1 MNTITGA
8 KLLINTLEKLK
19 VRQAFGIPG
28 VHNLDI
34 YEALVESRIH
44 HVTAKNESGAGFMAD
59 GYARVTGMPGIAF
72 VITGPGLTNI
82 LTPMAQAYHD
92 SIPMVVISSQIPTSF
107 LNQGTGF
114 LHELKNSTI
123 LAQSVAKESRIVPN
137 PESIKHYI
145 EEAYYLS
152 MSGNPGP
159 VHVEIPMDILSAN
172 VNEKDAAEYIY
183 KEFKMSLNT
192 GLLDDAVKLIN
203 KADTIAIIAGGG
215 AVNAGDEVLLLSNK
229 LSAPVVHTAA
239 GKGIIDER
247 HPLCLGTRIHCPEV
261 KTLLQETDVVIGIG
275 SQLSATDLWE
285 VPLSLDGKLI
295 QIDIDAGQFNKNYRA
310 DIGIK
315 GDSKNVL
322 QVIIPKLN
330 KKINKDVENS
340 ISKIIKNS
348 HDNLKNLTGVF
359 DTMDFTCEIL
369 GVMRKLIPEDGILFT
384 DMTTPAYISLSE
396 YDTYKARTFFH
407 PVGFGTLGYALP
419 AGIGAKLAMPDRTV
433 CVLEGD
439 GGFQFTMQE
448 LAVAIQQGISLPII
462 IWNNKGYG
470 EIRRNQG
477 ARNFKE
483 KIAVNHENPDFI
495 KLAEAYGIKG
505 FRVYNTIEMEQA
517 LKQSID
523 EKAVSLIEVII
534 K

>member
-28 VHNLDI
+28 IHNLDI
-34 YEALVESRIH
+34 YEALVDSSIH

-172 VNEKDAAEYIY
+172 VNEMDASEHIY
-183 KEFKMSLNT
+183 REFKMSLDTNI
-192 GLLDDAVKLIN
+192 LDNATNVIN
-203 KADTIAIIAGGG
+203 EAKTIAIIAGGG
-215 AVNAGDEVLLLSNK
+215 AVNAGDEVLSLSNK

-239 GKGIIDER
+239 GKGIVDER
-247 HPLCLGTRIHCPEV
+247 HPLCLGARMHCPEV
-261 KTLLQETDVVIGIG
+261 KNLIKETDVVIGIG
-275 SQLSATDLWE
+275 TQLSATDLWE

-295 QIDIDAGQFNKNYRA
+295 QIDIDSGQFIKNYRA

-315 GDSKNVL
+315 GDSKEVL
-322 QVIIPKLN
+322 QTIVPRLN
-330 KKINKDVENS
+330 KKINLGIENI
-340 ISKIIKNS
+340 ISKIIKES
-348 HDNLKNLTGVF
+348 HENLKNLTGVF

-369 GVMRKLIPEDGILFT
+369 GIIRKVIPEDGILLT
-384 DMTTPAYISLSE
+384 DMTTPSYISLSE

-419 AGIGAKLAMPDRTV
+419 AGIGAKLAMPERAV

-462 IWNNKGYG
+462 IWNNNGYG
-470 EIRRNQG
+470 EIKRNQE

-483 KIAVNHENPDFI
+483 KIAVDHENPDFI
-495 KLAEAYGIKG
+495 KLADAYGIKG
-505 FRVYNTIEMEQA
+505 FRVHNAIEMEQA
-517 LKQSID
+517 LKESLD
-523 EKAVSLIEVII
+523 EKAVSLIEVNIQ
-534 K
+534 